1 MLGHRG
7 DFDGMGQPGCTEQL
21 RPARRSG
28 SQDKAEGGRHA
39 EFMKVNGAF
48 DKPRP
53 DPCFRPFLSK

>member
-1 MLGHRG
+1 
-7 DFDGMGQPGCTEQL
+7 MGQPGCTEQF

-28 SQDKAEGGRHA
+28 SQNKAEGGRHA

-53 DPCFRPFLSK
+53 APLLSSFPLQITSI

>member
-1 MLGHRG
+1 
-7 DFDGMGQPGCTEQL
+7 MGQPGFTEQL